1 MAIRKDLL
9 DELLKDYKNPED
21 LIGDSGILKQL
32 TKALLE
38 RALEGEMTHHLGYE
52 KHCPSGRNTGN
63 SRNGKNMKKI
73 TTDHVPLE
81 IKVPRDRISSF
92 EPKIIPK
99 HKKRF
104 DGFDDKIISMYAR
117 GMTVREIQ
125 GHLEEIY
132 GVEVSPDLIS
142 TVTASVIDEVKT
154 WQNRP
159 LEPVYPVIFLDALRV
174 KIRDNGH
181 IYNKAVYVAL
191 GINMDGMK
199 EVLGLWIAKNEGA
212 KFWLQVIT
220 ELNNRGLKDI
230 FIACVDGLKGFPDA
244 IGSVFPNTQVQLCIV
259 HMIRHSVK
267 YVSFKDQ
274 KQVCADLKR
283 IYRATNADQAEQEL
297 DVFAK
302 KWDDKYPTISQS
314 WRRNWQGIIPF
325 MAYPENI
332 RKVIYTTNAIESLHH
347 SLRKII
353 KNRGS
358 FPNDESALKL
368 LYLGL
373 KNISKRWTMPIRV
386 WKQALNQFAI
396 LFADRFAFDEL
407 L

>member
-1 MAIRKDLL
+1 MTIKKEIL
-9 DELLKDYKNPED
+9 DELLKDYSNPED
-21 LIGDSGILKQL
+21 LLGESGIIKQL

-38 RALEGEMTHHLGYE
+38 RALDGEMTHHLGYQ
-52 KHCPSGRNTGN
+52 KHAQSGRNSGN
-63 SRNGKNMKKI
+63 SRNGKNRKSIISNDGKF
-73 TTDHVPLE
+73 HLQ
-81 IKVPRDRISSF
+81 VPRDRNATF
-92 EPKIIPK
+92 DPKIIK
-99 HKKRF
+99 KRQKRF

-132 GVEVSPDLIS
+132 GIEVSPDLIS
-142 TVTASVIDEVKT
+142 TVTASVIEELRS

-159 LEPVYPVIFLDALRV
+159 LESVYPIVYLDALRV

-191 GINMDGMK
+191 GITTEGMK

-212 KFWLQVIT
+212 KFWLQVVS
-220 ELNNRGLKDI
+220 ELQNRGLKDI

-244 IGSVFPNTQVQLCIV
+244 VESIFPQAQVQLCIV

-267 YVSFKDQ
+267 YVSYKDL
-274 KQVCADLKR
+274 KQVCADLKL
-283 IYRATNADQAEQEL
+283 IYRSSNAEQAEQEL
-297 DVFAK
+297 QSFAK
-302 KWDDKYPTISQS
+302 KWDNEYSMISES

-325 MAYPENI
+325 LAYPEHI

-353 KNRGS
+353 KTRGS

-386 WKQALNQFAI
+386 WKQAVNQFAI
-396 LFADRFAFDEL
+396 LFADRFPFEEL
-407 L
+407 

>member
-1 MAIRKDLL
+1 M
-9 DELLKDYKNPED
+9 
-21 LIGDSGILKQL
+21 
-32 TKALLE
+32 
-38 RALEGEMTHHLGYE
+38 
-52 KHCPSGRNTGN
+52 
-63 SRNGKNMKKI
+63 
-73 TTDHVPLE
+73 
-81 IKVPRDRISSF
+81 
-92 EPKIIPK
+92 
-99 HKKRF
+99 
-104 DGFDDKIISMYAR
+104 
-117 GMTVREIQ
+117 
-125 GHLEEIY
+125 
-132 GVEVSPDLIS
+132 
-142 TVTASVIDEVKT
+142 
-154 WQNRP
+154 
-159 LEPVYPVIFLDALRV
+159 
-174 KIRDNGH
+174 
-181 IYNKAVYVAL
+181 AL

-199 EVLGLWIAKNEGA
+199 DVLGLWIAKNEGA

-274 KQVCADLKR
+274 KQVCANLKR

-396 LFADRFAFDEL
+396 LFADRFPFDEL